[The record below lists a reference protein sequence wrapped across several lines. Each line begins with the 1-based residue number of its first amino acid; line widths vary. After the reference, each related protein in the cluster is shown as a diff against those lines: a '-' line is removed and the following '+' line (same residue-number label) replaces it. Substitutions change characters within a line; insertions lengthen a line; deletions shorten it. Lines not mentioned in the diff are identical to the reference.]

1 MEKIPV
7 TVITG
12 FLGAGKTTLVRHLMT
27 SCAGRRLA
35 VVVNEFGDVG
45 VDGELLRSCGV
56 TGCTEEDIVELANGC
71 ICCTVADDFLPVMQ
85 SLLARRPPPEH
96 ILIETSGL
104 ALPKPLVAAFAW
116 PEVRTRCSVDGVIAV
131 VDSVAVAAG
140 RFAADVEA
148 VQRQREAD
156 ESLDHETPLA
166 ELFEEQAGCADILLL
181 NKVDLL
187 APEDLKRVRAM
198 VAPFMRPLAR
208 LVEAKRGEA
217 DVRAV
222 MGLGAAA
229 ESDLDSR
236 LSHHDGG
243 TEHDHDDFTSVVLRL
258 GECRSVEEVL
268 TGVRRVLRCEEV
280 LRMKGFAAV
289 GGRSMRLVVQAV
301 GPRVEH
307 YFGAGWKEGEPRETR
322 LVVIGTAGLD
332 GAALHAAFVGEEKEK
347 TALRLAG

>member
-12 FLGAGKTTLVRHLMT
+12 FLGAGKTTLVRHLMAA
-27 SCAGRRLA
+27 CAGRRIA
-35 VVVNEFGDVG
+35 IVVNEFGDVG

-56 TGCTEEDIVELANGC
+56 DGCGEEDIVELANGC
-71 ICCTVADDFLPVMQ
+71 ICCTVADDFLPVMR
-85 SLLARRPPPEH
+85 SLLARQPAPEH

-131 VDSVAVAAG
+131 VDGAAVAEG
-140 RFAADVEA
+140 RFASDVEA

-156 ESLDHETPLA
+156 ASLDHETPLA

-181 NKVDLL
+181 NKADLL
-187 APEDLKRVRAM
+187 TEEELVRVRAM

-208 LVEAKRGEA
+208 LLEAKRGEV

-222 MGLGAAA
+222 MGLEAAA

-236 LSHHDGG
+236 PSHHDGDE
-243 TEHDHDDFTSVVLRL
+243 EHDHDDFSSVVLQL
-258 GECRSVEEVL
+258 GECASVEEVVD
-268 TGVRRVLRCEEV
+268 GVQRILHCGEV
-280 LRMKGFAAV
+280 LRVKGFAAID
-289 GGRSMRLVVQAV
+289 GRSMRLVVQAV
-301 GPRVEH
+301 GPRVDK
-307 YFGAGWKEGEPRETR
+307 YFDAAWKASEARATR
-322 LVVIGTAGLD
+322 LVVIGAAGLD
-332 GAALHAAFVGEEKEK
+332 AGKLRAAFISARQAAK
-347 TALRLAG
+347 T